1 MKRQI
6 LPILALSIAGSL
18 LVGCTAIAST
28 QPSDGTPQSAVA
40 ADVTVF
46 EGDLSP
52 EAVIADNADFTTV
65 NDDEWSESD
74 AVDIK
79 LSGSGAAATTE
90 GVARDGSTV
99 TISAA
104 GVYRLSG
111 SLDGQV
117 VIAAPDDALVVLI
130 LDGAQINNA
139 TGAAIDVQTADD
151 VAISLATGS
160 KNSVSDASSYAEEA
174 DANAAIHSSA
184 DLTITGSGSLTVA
197 GNGNDGITSTDD
209 LVVLSGSVTVVA
221 ADDAL
226 RGKDSLVVEGGALNL
241 TATGGDGLKSDH
253 EEDLTKGYVL
263 VTGGTVDITAGDD
276 GVQAQ
281 TDTVITGGRITV
293 DAADDGVKGETILSV
308 GGGTIT
314 VTESTEAME
323 AANIGIFDGTIDLTA
338 SDDGIN
344 ASGNA
349 STATTSEQGAAAGAL
364 QDPPAGAPSDA
375 AVEMPAGEMPAG
387 EIPAGEFPRGGAGMP
402 GGAGGNEMGGGMAN
416 TGERLEISG
425 GTITVDAEGDGLDS
439 NGTLAITGGDTT
451 VHGPTTGG
459 NGALDSN
466 GGITVT
472 GGTLVAFG
480 AGGMEE
486 TPGTDSTQGWVM
498 VTGQIAAGAALDIV
512 DAAEDSAAQ
521 ATARKAAGS
530 VVVSTPKLIPGETYS
545 ATAGTAE
552 LGDFIAGEAAASQMV
567 GAPTGTNGA
576 PADESKM

>member
-18 LVGCTAIAST
+18 LVGCTAAAGT
-28 QPSDGTPQSAVA
+28 QSADGSAQSAVA
-40 ADVTVF
+40 TDLTAF

-52 EAVIADNADFTTV
+52 EEVLADNADFTTV

-74 AVDIK
+74 ALDID
-79 LSGSGAAATTE
+79 LSGSSAAATTE
-90 GVARDGSTV
+90 GVTRDGSTI
-99 TISAA
+99 TISSA

-111 SLDGQV
+111 SLDGQIV
-117 VIAAPDDALVVLI
+117 VAAPDDALVVLI

-139 TGAAIDVQTADD
+139 AGAAIDVQTADD
-151 VAISLATGS
+151 VAISLADGS
-160 KNSVSDASSYAEEA
+160 KNSVSDASSYAA
-174 DANAAIHSSA
+174 DTNANAAIHSTA
-184 DLTITGSGSLTVA
+184 DLTITGSGSLTVT
-197 GNGNDGITSTDD
+197 GHGNDGITSTDD
-209 LVVLSGSVTVVA
+209 LVILSGSLTVEA

-226 RGKDSLVVEGGALNL
+226 RGKDSLVVEGGALDL

-253 EEDLTKGYVL
+253 AEDLTKGYVFMS
-263 VTGGTVDITAGDD
+263 GGTIDISAGDD

-281 TDTVITGGRITV
+281 TDTVITGGTINV
-293 DAADDGVKGETILSV
+293 NASDDGVKGETVLSV

-314 VTESTEAME
+314 VSGSTEALE

-349 STATTSEQGAAAGAL
+349 VSTSEQNSGAPQA
-364 QDPPAGAPSDA
+364 PPAGAPGDA
-375 AVEMPAGEMPAG
+375 AGEVPIG
-387 EIPAGEFPRGGAGMP
+387 ELPGGGSGMP
-402 GGAGGNEMGGGMAN
+402 GGAAGSEMSGGAGGGMGGGMSN

-439 NGTLAITGGDTT
+439 NGTLSITGGDVT
-451 VHGPTTGG
+451 VYGPTTGG

-480 AGGMEE
+480 AGDMEE
-486 TPGTDSTQGWVM
+486 TPGGDSTQGWVQA
-498 VTGQIAAGAALDIV
+498 TGQIQAGTALNIT
-512 DAAEDSAAQ
+512 DASGESVAQ
-521 ATARKAAGS
+521 ALARKAAGS
-530 VVVSTPKLIPGETYS
+530 VVVSAASLSTGETYT
-545 ATAGTAE
+545 ATAGGTD
-552 LGDFIAGEAAASQMV
+552 LGDFVAGEAATGQM
-567 GAPTGTNGA
+567 GGA
-576 PADESKM
+576 PAGMGRAPANGSEM